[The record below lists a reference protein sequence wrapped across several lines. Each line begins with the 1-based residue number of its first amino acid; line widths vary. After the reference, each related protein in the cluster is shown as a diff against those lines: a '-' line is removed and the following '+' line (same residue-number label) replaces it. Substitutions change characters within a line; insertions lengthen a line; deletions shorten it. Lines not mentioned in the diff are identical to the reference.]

1 MKRTPTAQDLNNFLD
16 NMKWED
22 LCNQICVEEFL
33 TRRVDDSNGKGNG
46 LDAYKILDDNL
57 LIGYQFKKYKK
68 NFSDS
73 QIETLQK
80 NIKLAQK
87 KCLTDFSRKLHKF
100 IVVFNLNLEPSH
112 YSVDGDFKKFESRV
126 VKWAKEK
133 YDVQV
138 EYLDLN
144 WVHTKLLKYP
154 YLCPE
159 LFEEN
164 LTTNTFHAGI
174 EPLEKKM
181 NKLIEMSQG
190 NKYINKLIEESNIHY
205 SRAKEGNYLKR
216 IDNAILNLKDAIRLL
231 DVNGECIDLE
241 FRGKILMCLSGMYV
255 LTFKNSDA
263 ITCAEEAI
271 NILRDDDD
279 KAYCKGNW
287 AFALLGSSGD
297 LNFSEKLFSEVLE
310 YFKRK
315 SDSSEI
321 IRTLSHLLQIY
332 IYQDRMNEVISYSAK
347 LDLIIK
353 ENIDLRGELTD
364 VILSAQGVIANS
376 YGYLGDCGYVEYYQ
390 YSLNIFTKIMD
401 IYKNNGIDFMY
412 YKAKASK
419 AMLLCK
425 MDKEDEGKFEFDE
438 AIFEIKAQLNQIHD
452 DGLYQL
458 LAITLFNK
466 AFMIDELNIVEKRN
480 TLLEAENIY
489 TQIGDIDTV
498 QQIRDELDQ
507 IF

>member
-1 MKRTPTAQDLNNFLD
+1 MKRTPTAQELNDFLD

-22 LCNQICVEEFL
+22 LCNQICVEEFS

-80 NIKLAQK
+80 NIKLAK
-87 KCLTDFSRKLHKF
+87 EKCLTDFSRKLQKF

-112 YSVDGDFKKFESRV
+112 YSVDGDLKKFESRV
-126 VKWAKEK
+126 VKWAKEN

-144 WVHTKLLKYP
+144 WIHTKLLKYP
-154 YLCPE
+154 HLCPE
-159 LFEEN
+159 LFEKN
-164 LTTNTFHAGI
+164 LSTDEFHAGI

-190 NKYINKLIEESNIHY
+190 YKYINKLIEESNIHY
-205 SRAKEGNYLKR
+205 SRAKEGNYLKK
-216 IDNAILNLKDAIRLL
+216 IDNAILNLKDAVRLL

-241 FRGKILMCLSGMYV
+241 LRGKILMCLSGMYV
-255 LTFKNSDA
+255 LVFKNSDA
-263 ITCAEEAI
+263 INCAEEAI
-271 NILRDDDD
+271 NILIDDDD

-287 AFALLGSSGD
+287 AFALLESSGD
-297 LNFSEKLFSEVLE
+297 LSFSEKLFSEVLE
-310 YFKRK
+310 YFERK
-315 SDSSEI
+315 SDSSEV
-321 IRTLSHLLQIY
+321 IRTLTHLLQIY
-332 IYQDRMNEVISYSAK
+332 IYQDRMREVISYSAK
-347 LDLIIK
+347 LNLII
-353 ENIDLRGELTD
+353 EEYIESNGELTD

-376 YGYLGDCGYVEYYQ
+376 YGYLGDYGYVDYYR
-390 YSLNIFTKIMD
+390 YSINIFAKMMD
-401 IYKNNGIDFMY
+401 IYKNNGIDYMY
-412 YKAKASK
+412 YKVKVSK
-419 AMLLCK
+419 AMVLCK
-425 MDKEDEGKFEFDE
+425 MDKEDEGKSEFDE
-438 AIFEIKAQLNQIHD
+438 AIFEIKAQLNRTHD
-452 DGLYQL
+452 EGLYQL

-466 AFMIDELNIVEKRN
+466 AFMIDGLNIVEKRN
-480 TLLEAENIY
+480 TLLEAKKMY
-489 TQIGDIDTV
+489 MQINDIDTV

-507 IF
+507 VL

>member
-1 MKRTPTAQDLNNFLD
+1 MKRTPTAEDLNFFLD
-16 NMKWED
+16 NMKWEN
-22 LCNQICVEEFL
+22 LCNQICVEEFS

-57 LIGYQFKKYKK
+57 LIGFQFKKYKK
-68 NFSDS
+68 NFSES

-80 NIKLAQK
+80 NIKIAQEK
-87 KCLTDFSRKLHKF
+87 SLTDFSRKLHKF
-100 IVVFNLNLEPSH
+100 IVIFNLNLEPSH
-112 YSVDGDFKKFESRV
+112 FSVDGDLKKFESRV

-154 YLCPE
+154 HLCPE

-164 LTTNTFHAGI
+164 LTTDAFHAGI

-181 NKLIEMSQG
+181 NKLIEMSQAY
-190 NKYINKLIEESNIHY
+190 KYINKLIEESNIHY

-216 IDNAILNLKDAIRLL
+216 IDNAILNLEDAVRLL

-255 LTFKNSDA
+255 LVFKNSDA

-287 AFALLGSSGD
+287 AFALLESSGD
-297 LNFSEKLFSEVLE
+297 LYFAEKLFSEVLE
-310 YFKRK
+310 YFEKK

-321 IRTLSHLLQIY
+321 IRTLTHLLQIY
-332 IYQDRMNEVISYSAK
+332 IYQDRIRDVISSSAK
-347 LDLIIK
+347 LDMIIE
-353 ENIDLRGELTD
+353 ENIASRGGLTD

-390 YSLNIFTKIMD
+390 YSLNIFAKMMD
-401 IYKNNGIDFMY
+401 IFKNNGIYYMY
-412 YKAKASK
+412 YKVKISR
-419 AMLLCK
+419 AMVLCR
-425 MDKEDEGKFEFDE
+425 MDKEDDGKLEFDE
-438 AIFEIKAQLNQIHD
+438 AIFEIKEHLNQAHD
-452 DGLYQL
+452 EGLYQL
-458 LAITLFNK
+458 LAIALFNK
-466 AFMIDELNIVEKRN
+466 AFMIDGLNKVEKRN
-480 TLLEAENIY
+480 TLLEAEKMYI
-489 TQIGDIDTV
+489 QIGDIDTV
-498 QQIRDELDQ
+498 QQIRDELGKVL
-507 IF
+507 